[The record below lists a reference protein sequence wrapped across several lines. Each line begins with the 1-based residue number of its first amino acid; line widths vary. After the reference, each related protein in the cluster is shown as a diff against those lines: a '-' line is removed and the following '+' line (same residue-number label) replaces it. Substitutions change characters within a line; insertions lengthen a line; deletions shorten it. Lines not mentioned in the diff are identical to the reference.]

1 MDQKSAAA
9 LLEQH
14 HEFPGVFVFR
24 VVLRSEVKAA
34 AVSVMM
40 AATEG
45 CAELLQIEEQPSKT
59 GKYLSLRVSMR
70 VETSQVVLDV
80 YHSLKSVTGV
90 LVTL

>member
-1 MDQKSAAA
+1 MDQKSATA

-14 HEFPGVFVFR
+14 HEFPGDFVFR
-24 VVLRSEVKAA
+24 VVVKPEVKATV
-34 AVSVMM
+34 VSVMM

-45 CAELLQIEEQPSKT
+45 CAELVQVEEHPSKT

-70 VETSQVVLDV
+70 VESAQVVLDV

-90 LVTL
+90 LATL